1 MGHVHAPDRL
11 HTLLA
16 FLLLLQQLA
25 LTGDIT
31 AVALGKHVLAKCLDV
46 LAGNN
51 ARTHRSLDGD
61 FELLTRDEF
70 LQALRH
76 SQAICVGLILVDNRA
91 EGIHA
96 VTVEQNVDL
105 HQVGDLLAAFVVVQ
119 RGITASARLQVIEE
133 IEDNLCQGQLIVQLN
148 AILREVVH
156 SSHGSTAILAQLHNR
171 AREFSRSQ
179 DRCVNNWL
187 ANLRDLPLGEF

>member
-31 AVALGKHVLAKCLDV
+31 AVALGKHVLAKGLDV

-51 ARTHRSLDGD
+51 ARAHRGLDRD
-61 FELLTRDEF
+61 FELLARDEF

-76 SQAICVGLILVDNRA
+76 SQAIGISLVLVNNRA
-91 EGIHA
+91 KGIHA
-96 VTVEQNVDL
+96 ITIEQDIDL
-105 HQVGDLLAAFVVVQ
+105 HQVGDLLAAFVVIQ
-119 RGITASARLQVIEE
+119 RGITTSARL
-133 IEDNLCQGQLIVQLN
+133 
-148 AILREVVH
+148 
-156 SSHGSTAILAQLHNR
+156 
-171 AREFSRSQ
+171 
-179 DRCVNNWL
+179 
-187 ANLRDLPLGEF
+187 

>member
-31 AVALGKHVLAKCLDV
+31 AVALGKHVLAKSLNV
-46 LAGNN
+46 LAGND
-51 ARTHRSLDGD
+51 ARTHCSLDRD
-61 FELLTRDEF
+61 FELLTRDQF

-76 SQAICVGLILVDNRA
+76 PQTVGIGLVLVDNRT

-105 HQVGDLLAAFVVVQ
+105 H
-119 RGITASARLQVIEE
+119 
-133 IEDNLCQGQLIVQLN
+133 
-148 AILREVVH
+148 
-156 SSHGSTAILAQLHNR
+156 
-171 AREFSRSQ
+171 
-179 DRCVNNWL
+179 
-187 ANLRDLPLGEF
+187 